1 MQRIGWAATVIAG
14 VVVLGGVVLGV
25 RAIPD
30 VKRYLEIRRM

>member
-14 VVVLGGVVLGV
+14 VVVLGGVVLGF